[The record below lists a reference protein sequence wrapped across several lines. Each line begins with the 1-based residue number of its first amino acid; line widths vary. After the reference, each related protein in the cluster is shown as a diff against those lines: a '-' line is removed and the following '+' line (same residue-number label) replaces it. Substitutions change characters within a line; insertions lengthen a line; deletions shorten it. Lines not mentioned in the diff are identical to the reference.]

1 MFSLTI
7 DYLFYND
14 WILVFRATRYI
25 NQSAYDT
32 WLNVGRYDDFPLLR
46 HNVPIGCLTTNGSHY
61 CDRHFKSK
69 LIDMWDSA
77 NIEEVTVF
85 VFY

>member
-1 MFSLTI
+1 MNE
-7 DYLFYND
+7 DYRLYND
-14 WILVFRATRYI
+14 WILVFRATRNI

-32 WLNVGRYDDFPLLR
+32 WLNVGRYDDSPLLR
-46 HNVPIGCLTTNGSHY
+46 HNVPIGCLSTNGSHY
-61 CDRHFKSK
+61 CDRHFRSK

-77 NIEEVTVF
+77 NVEEVTVF